1 MEYYIVDAFAEA
13 PFGGNPAGVV
23 LLGDG
28 VFPEARLMQLIAA
41 ELRYSETVFVRQLA
55 EREFALR
62 YFTLLHEVELC
73 GHATIAAFVLLH
85 RKGLASGACLCHTQ
99 AGALRVEAA
108 ERVMMQMAAPRIVST
123 ISEVEP
129 LYRAVGLTGYRP
141 ALPVQVAYAGL
152 ADIMLPVS
160 DLPALNALQPDMEAI
175 AALTEH
181 HGAVSLHPF
190 AFAADGHT
198 AHVRDFAPRY
208 GVPEE
213 AATGT
218 ANAALTFYLWRCG
231 CVEIGAECAFVQG
244 ETMGRPSVV
253 RTQLRAETQLFV
265 GGTAVVLAQ
274 GQLLL

>member
-23 LLGDG
+23 LLGDW

-152 ADIMLPVS
+152 ADIMLFQRTPELQSEAHLHITTLQASVDRQQALGIS
-160 DLPALNALQPDMEAI
+160 DAHLLI
-175 AALTEH
+175 
-181 HGAVSLHPF
+181 G
-190 AFAADGHT
+190 DGKCVHT
-198 AHVRDFAPRY
+198 R
-208 GVPEE
+208 
-213 AATGT
+213 
-218 ANAALTFYLWRCG
+218 L
-231 CVEIGAECAFVQG
+231 
-244 ETMGRPSVV
+244 
-253 RTQLRAETQLFV
+253 
-265 GGTAVVLAQ
+265 AVVVFDSQIATLIKQ
-274 GQLLL
+274 GQGTLHIFRRLIKVRSEHLQIFKR